1 MSIQDQL
8 SQFMANNATEVNPW
22 DYLEFFIMNYPVD
35 FGKVYNVSEPGSPKA
50 PYKWMPIHVEEVI
63 PAPID
68 ILVGFSKEVGIICVP
83 KEITYTTLSATKADK
98 LQLARRVK
106 AEFSKGPKELLKQE
120 AYRKLLNITEDSWN
134 KLSPRYDTVAVHLF
148 HKGDMS
154 LPKEE
159 LLKTHVPISLEAYKA
174 YIRKVYGHGNHCAP
188 TWCFR
193 GVVDP
198 STGKS
203 LQRLV
208 DFKNIPVI
216 SNLDIPELFY
226 IEIKL

>member
-8 SQFMANNATEVNPW
+8 SQFMASNATDANPW
-22 DYLEFFIMNYPVD
+22 DYLEFFIKSYPVEFD
-35 FGKVYNVSEPGSPKA
+35 KVYSQQEPGSPRP
-50 PYKWMPIHVEEVI
+50 PYKWLPVQIESVKPTPVEV
-63 PAPID
+63 
-68 ILVGFSKEVGIICVP
+68 LVEFSKNIGVICVP

-98 LQLARRVK
+98 LQLARRIK
-106 AEFSKGPKELLKQE
+106 AEFSKGPKEILKQE

-134 KLSPRYDTVAVHLF
+134 KVSPRYDTLVVHLF
-148 HKGDMS
+148 HGGDMA

-159 LLKTHVPISLEAYKA
+159 LFKTHEPITLEAYKA

-203 LQRLV
+203 MQKLI
-208 DFKNIPVI
+208 DFKSIPTVSSI
-216 SNLDIPELFY
+216 EIPELFY
-226 IEIKL
+226 IEIRL